1 MLPQWHCQVMTL
13 WCKHQNLPRDSVLFF
28 SAAGSLDSD
37 ATAAGHGWSP
47 GELVVLDALL
57 ATDEAAQVGP
67 RFGAPF
73 WGAVLGDGNDVESG
87 KISENCGEMMGKCGE
102 MTGT

>member
-1 MLPQWHCQVMTL
+1 MTL

-28 SAAGSLDSD
+28 SAGPLDSD

-57 ATDEAAQVGP
+57 ATDEAAQVTWWSPVLGP
-67 RFGAPF
+67 RFGALF
-73 WGAVLGDGNDVESG
+73 WGM
-87 KISENCGEMMGKCGE
+87 EMMWKAEKYRKILGK
-102 MTGT
+102 